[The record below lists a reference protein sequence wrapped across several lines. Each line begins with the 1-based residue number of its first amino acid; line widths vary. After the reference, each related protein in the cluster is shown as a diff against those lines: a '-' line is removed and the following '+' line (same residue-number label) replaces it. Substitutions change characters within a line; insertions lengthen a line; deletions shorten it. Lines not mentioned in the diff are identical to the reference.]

1 MLVVEPTVEKVE
13 DEDTDVEESAA
24 PVAGSDSEKM
34 DTTSETKPR
43 EEPETAG
50 SAGDKENGVK
60 PTKDSQP
67 EIADSDTGKAAKAE
81 KAEDK
86 VGKDAD
92 EDKTEDS
99 ADKEKTE
106 EKKEEV
112 AVEDEEEEPEPED
125 EVTEDRDDGG
135 EDPSEVEVE
144 KYNMPLEQT
153 LLSGKCS
160 GCMSCHDIMLLYLHF
175 FISFYT
181 SLLGTN

>member
-1 MLVVEPTVEKVE
+1 MLVVEPTVVEKAE

-24 PVAGSDSEKM
+24 QVAGSDSEKM
-34 DTTSETKPR
+34 DTNSETKPR

-60 PTKDSQP
+60 ATKDSEP

-86 VGKDAD
+86 VEKDTD
-92 EDKTEDS
+92 EEKPEDS

-106 EKKEEV
+106 GKKEDV

-153 LLSGKCS
+153 LLAGKCS
-160 GCMSCHDIMLLYLHF
+160 GGTLCHVIMLL
-175 FISFYT
+175 SR
-181 SLLGTN
+181 